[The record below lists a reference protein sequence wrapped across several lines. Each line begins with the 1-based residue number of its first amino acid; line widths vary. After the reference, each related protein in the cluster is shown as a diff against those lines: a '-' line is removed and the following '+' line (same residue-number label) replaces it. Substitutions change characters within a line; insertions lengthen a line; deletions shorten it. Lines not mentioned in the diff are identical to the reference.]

1 MLVFAN
7 DPLEAREAGPSRLS
21 STGRNTRPWYRPNV
35 TTRKNILK
43 KLENTWLLDPASRMK
58 ARNVENPQLNTAGP
72 MFCSVATTRS
82 PREPGSLR
90 NLCVTWT
97 E

>member
-1 MLVFAN
+1 MVFAN

-58 ARNVENPQLNTAGP
+58 ARNVENPPLKTAGP
-72 MFCSVATTRS
+72 MSESASRT
-82 PREPGSLR
+82 
-90 NLCVTWT
+90 
-97 E
+97 